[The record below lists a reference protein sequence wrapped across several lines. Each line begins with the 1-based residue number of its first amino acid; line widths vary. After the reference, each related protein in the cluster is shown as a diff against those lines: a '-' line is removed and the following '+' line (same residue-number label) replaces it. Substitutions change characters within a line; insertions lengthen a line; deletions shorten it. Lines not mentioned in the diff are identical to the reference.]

1 MANFD
6 KAIPPGE
13 EGKITLKV
21 RTKGYQGMIRKAA
34 RVKTNDPANQN
45 VVLVVKA
52 IVKTPIYVSSRY
64 VRFSGKGDREIGK
77 TIKIRGE
84 LDKPLNLTVADFT
97 LKDKLK
103 YTIET
108 ILKEKEYQ
116 IQFAYLPTI
125 KENFNGILKI
135 KTDYPEMPEITI
147 VIHGQFNQT
156 RPPGNAGLQNMK
168 KRAPAKPPTVI
179 KAPIYVS
186 SRYIRL
192 YGKKNEEISKVA
204 EVHAKL
210 DKPLNLTVAD
220 FTLKDK
226 LKYTIETM
234 ENGKKYQI
242 KFTTLPGVNHKYNGI
257 LKLKTNYP
265 EMPAITFVIHGRFME
280 SKDNVQ

>member
-6 KAIPPGE
+6 KAIPPGG
-13 EGKITLKV
+13 EGKITLTV

-34 RVKTNDPANQN
+34 RVKTNDPANKN

-52 IVKTPIYVSSRY
+52 MVKTPIYVSSRY
-64 VRFSGKGDREIGK
+64 VKFSGKGDREIGK
-77 TIKIRGE
+77 TVKIRGE
-84 LDKPLNLTVADFT
+84 LDKPLNLTVVEFT

-103 YTIET
+103 YTLET
-108 ILKEKEYQ
+108 ILKGKEYQ
-116 IQFAYLPTI
+116 IQFTYLPTV

-147 VIHGQFNQT
+147 VVHGQFNQT
-156 RPPGNAGLQNMK
+156 DPPGNAGLQNMK
-168 KRAPAKPPTVI
+168 KRAPSTPPTAI

-192 YGKKNEEISKVA
+192 YGKKDQQISKVA
-204 EVHAKL
+204 EVHAKR

-220 FTLKDK
+220 FNLKNK

-242 KFTTLPGVNHKYNGI
+242 KFTTLPSVSHNYNGI

-265 EMPAITFVIHGRFME
+265 EMPAITFVIHGRFTE
-280 SKDNVQ
+280 SEDNVQ

>member
-34 RVKTNDPANQN
+34 TVSTNDPTNRN

-52 IVKTPIYVSSRY
+52 MVKVPIYVSSRY
-64 VRFSGKGDREIGK
+64 VQFSGRGDWKIGK
-77 TIKIRGE
+77 TVKIRAE
-84 LDKPLNLTVADFT
+84 LDKPLNLTVVEFT

-103 YTIET
+103 YTLKT
-108 ILKEKEYQ
+108 ILKGKEYQ
-116 IQFAYLPTI
+116 IQFTYQPTA
-125 KENFNGILKI
+125 KENFNGFLKI

-147 VIHGQFNQT
+147 VIHGRFNQA
-156 RPPGNAGLQNMK
+156 RHPGNAGLQNMK
-168 KRAPAKPPTVI
+168 KRAPSNPPTAT

-192 YGKKNEEISKVA
+192 YGKKNQEISKIA
-204 EVHAKL
+204 EVNAKL

-226 LKYTIETM
+226 LKYTIETI
-234 ENGKKYQI
+234 ENGKKYQV
-242 KFTTLPGVNHKYNGI
+242 KFTTLPGVNYKYNGI

-265 EMPAITFVIHGRFME
+265 EMPAITFVIHGRFTE
-280 SKDNVQ
+280 SKDNAQ